1 MRTDPGAFGPSNSPM
16 TTEPNPK
23 SETASEIVLG
33 NLSTAILVLNEGHN
47 ILFANQAAENLLKES
62 ATQLAGQCLIDLI
75 INGEELAEI
84 VSEATLTN
92 KTFTRRRMQFLLPGK
107 DNFTADVTVTSVLDQ
122 GQTVV
127 ELIPMDRY
135 LRIDRDA
142 AIQEHHD
149 VTRQMVRGLA
159 HEIKNPLGGIKGS
172 AELLARELPD
182 ESLEEYTDIIIEETN
197 RLTSLLD
204 RMLGPNTLAQKTPI
218 SIHQVLERTA
228 NLIELESK
236 NLEVIRDYDP
246 SIPELLIDPELMLQA
261 ILNVARNAMQI
272 LETTPHPALTF
283 TTRIERQF
291 TINGQRHKVVVRVDI
306 KDNGSG
312 IPPEIQEQL
321 FYPMISRRPG
331 GTGLGLPFAQS
342 IIAQHNGMI
351 EFESEPGDTTFSI
364 IIPLEQNN
372 E

>member
-1 MRTDPGAFGPSNSPM
+1 M
-16 TTEPNPK
+16 TTEPMPK
-23 SETASEIVLG
+23 SESASEIVLS
-33 NLSTAILVLNEGHN
+33 NLSTAILVLSDGHT
-47 ILFANQAAENLLKES
+47 IVFANQAAENLLKES
-62 ATQLAGQCLIDLI
+62 ASQMAGQRLIELI

-84 VSEATLTN
+84 VREAAMTN
-92 KTFTRRRMQFLLPGK
+92 KTFTRRRMQLLLVGK
-107 DNFTADVTVTSVLDQ
+107 DNFTADVTITPVLEK

-149 VTRQMVRGLA
+149 VTRQMVRELA

-182 ESLEEYTDIIIEETN
+182 KSLEEYTDIIIQETN

-204 RMLGPNTLAQKTPI
+204 RMLGPNTLAQKIPM

-236 NLEVIRDYDP
+236 SLEVIRDYDP
-246 SIPELLIDPELMLQA
+246 SIPELFIDPELMLQA
-261 ILNVARNAMQI
+261 VLNVARNAMQI
-272 LETTPHPALTF
+272 LARTSDPAMTF

-306 KDNGSG
+306 KDNGPGVAS
-312 IPPEIQEQL
+312 EIQEQL

-331 GTGLGLPFAQS
+331 GTGLGLNFAQS

-364 IIPLEQNN
+364 IIPLEQSN

>member
-1 MRTDPGAFGPSNSPM
+1 M

-23 SETASEIVLG
+23 SETASEIILG
-33 NLSTAILVLNEGHN
+33 NLSTAILVISEGHN

-62 ATQLAGQCLIDLI
+62 ATQMAGQCLIDLI

-84 VSEATLTN
+84 VSEAALTN
-92 KTFTRRRMQFLLPGK
+92 KTFTRRRMQLLLPGK

-135 LRIDRDA
+135 LRIDRDD
-142 AIQEHHD
+142 AIQEHPD
-149 VTRQMVRGLA
+149 VTRQMVGGLA

-182 ESLEEYTDIIIEETN
+182 KSLEEYTDIIIEETN

-204 RMLGPNTLAQKTPI
+204 RMLGPNTLAKKTPI

-261 ILNVARNAMQI
+261 VLNVARNAMQI
-272 LETTPHPALTF
+272 LETTPHPVLTF

-291 TINGQRHKVVVRVDI
+291 TINGQRHKVVVRMDI
-306 KDNGSG
+306 RDNGSG

-331 GTGLGLPFAQS
+331 GTGLGLTFAQS

-351 EFESEPGDTTFSI
+351 EFESEPGDTTYSN

>member
-1 MRTDPGAFGPSNSPM
+1 MK
-16 TTEPNPK
+16 TELNTK
-23 SETASEIVLG
+23 SETASESVLS
-33 NLSTAILVLNEGHN
+33 NLSTAILVLSNGHN

-62 ATQLAGQCLIDLI
+62 ATQMAGQRLTELI
-75 INGEELAEI
+75 INGEELTTI
-84 VSEATLTN
+84 VSQAAMTN
-92 KTFTRRRMQFLLPGK
+92 KTFTRRRMQVLLQGK
-107 DNFTADVTVTSVLDQ
+107 DNFTADITVTPVLDKK
-122 GQTVV
+122 QTVV

-142 AIQEHHD
+142 AIQEHYD
-149 VTRQMVRGLA
+149 VTRLMVRELA

-182 ESLEEYTDIIIEETN
+182 QSLEEYTDIIVQETN

-204 RMLGPNTLAQKTPI
+204 RMLGPNTLAQKTPV

-236 NLEVIRDYDP
+236 NLVVIRDYDP

-261 ILNVARNAMQI
+261 MLNVARNAMQI
-272 LETTPHPALTF
+272 LEKTPNPTVTF
-283 TTRIERQF
+283 TTRVERQF

-306 KDNGSG
+306 KDNGPG
-312 IPPEIQEQL
+312 VPQEIQEQL

-331 GTGLGLPFAQS
+331 GTGLGLTFAQS

-351 EFESEPGDTTFSI
+351 ELESEPGNTTFSI
-364 IIPLEQNN
+364 IIPLGQTSE
-372 E
+372 

>member
-1 MRTDPGAFGPSNSPM
+1 MRTEPGAFDPSNRPM
-16 TTEPNPK
+16 TKEPNPTG
-23 SETASEIVLG
+23 ETTSEIILS
-33 NLSTAILVLNEGHN
+33 NLSTAILVLSGGHN
-47 ILFANQAAENLLKES
+47 IVFANQAAENLLKES
-62 ATQLAGQCLIDLI
+62 ATQMAGQRLVELI

-84 VSEATLTN
+84 VSEAVMTN
-92 KTFTRRRMQFLLPGK
+92 KTFTRRRIQLLLVGK
-107 DNFTADVTVTSVLDQ
+107 DNFTADVTVTPVLDK

-142 AIQEHHD
+142 TIQEHHD

-172 AELLARELPD
+172 AELLARELSD
-182 ESLEEYTDIIIEETN
+182 KSLEEYTDIIIQETN

-204 RMLGPNTLAQKTPI
+204 RMLGPNTLAQKIPI

-236 NLEVIRDYDP
+236 SLKVMRDYDP
-246 SIPELLIDPELMLQA
+246 SIPELFIDPELMLQA
-261 ILNVARNAMQI
+261 VLNVARNAMQI
-272 LETTPHPALTF
+272 LATTPDPEMTF

-291 TINGQRHKVVVRVDI
+291 TIKGQRHKVVVRVDI
-306 KDNGSG
+306 NDNGPG
-312 IPPEIQEQL
+312 VAPEIQEQL
-321 FYPMISRRPG
+321 FYPMISRRAG
-331 GTGLGLPFAQS
+331 GTGLGLNFAQS
-342 IIAQHNGMI
+342 IMAQHNGMI
-351 EFESEPGDTTFSI
+351 EFESEPGNTTFSI
-364 IIPLEQNN
+364 IIPLEQSN

>member
-1 MRTDPGAFGPSNSPM
+1 MKTKPKPKTEM
-16 TTEPNPK
+16 T
-23 SETASEIVLG
+23 SEAVLS
-33 NLSTAILVLNEGHN
+33 NLSTAILVISEDHN

-62 ATQLAGQCLIDLI
+62 ATHMAGQCLIELI

-84 VSEATLTN
+84 VRQAAIYN
-92 KTFTRRRMQFLLPGK
+92 KTFTQRKMQLLLRGK
-107 DNFTADVTVTSVLDQ
+107 DNFTADVTVTPVQD
-122 GQTVV
+122 GEQTVV

-142 AIQEHHD
+142 AIQEHYD

-172 AELLARELPD
+172 AELLARALPD
-182 ESLEEYTDIIIEETN
+182 KSLEEYTDIIIEETN

-204 RMLGPNTLAQKTPI
+204 RMLGPNTLAQKAPI

-228 NLIELESK
+228 SLVELESR
-236 NLEVIRDYDP
+236 NLKVIRDYDP
-246 SIPELLIDPELMLQA
+246 SIPELFIDPELMLQA
-261 ILNVARNAMQI
+261 VLNVARNAMQI

-283 TTRIERQF
+283 TTRIDRQF
-291 TINGQRHKVVVRVDI
+291 TIKGLRHKVVVRVDI
-306 KDNGSG
+306 TDNGPG
-312 IPPEIQEQL
+312 ITPEIQDQL

-331 GTGLGLPFAQS
+331 GTGLGLTFAQS

-364 IIPLEQNN
+364 IIPLE
-372 E
+372 

>member
-1 MRTDPGAFGPSNSPM
+1 MM
-16 TTEPNPK
+16 TEPNPT
-23 SETASEIVLG
+23 SETASEIVLS
-33 NLSTAILVLNEGHN
+33 NLSTAILVLNAGHN
-47 ILFANQAAENLLKES
+47 IAFANQAAENLLRES
-62 ATQLAGQCLIDLI
+62 ATQMAGQSLVELI

-84 VSEATLTN
+84 VSEAEMTN
-92 KTFTRRRMQFLLPGK
+92 KTFTRRRMQLLLVGK
-107 DNFTADVTVTSVLDQ
+107 DNFTADVTVTPVLDK
-122 GQTVV
+122 GQAVV

-142 AIQEHHD
+142 AIQEHYD

-182 ESLEEYTDIIIEETN
+182 KSLEEYTDIIIQETN

-204 RMLGPNTLAQKTPI
+204 RMLGPNTMAQKTLI

-228 NLIELESK
+228 SLIELESG
-236 NLEVIRDYDP
+236 NLEVMRDYDP
-246 SIPELLIDPELMLQA
+246 SIPELFIDPELMLQA
-261 ILNVARNAMQI
+261 VLNVARNAMQI
-272 LETTPHPALTF
+272 LETTPHPTLTF

-291 TINGQRHKVVVRVDI
+291 TINSQRHKVVVRVDI

-312 IPPEIQEQL
+312 VAPEIKEQL

-331 GTGLGLPFAQS
+331 GTGLGLTFAQS

-364 IIPLEQNN
+364 IIPLEQSN

>member
-1 MRTDPGAFGPSNSPM
+1 M
-16 TTEPNPK
+16 TADLNPVSK
-23 SETASEIVLG
+23 SISEIVLG
-33 NLSTAILVLNEGHN
+33 HLSTAILVINDQHR
-47 ILFANQAAENLLKES
+47 IVFANQAAETLLKES
-62 ATQLAGQCLIDLI
+62 ATQMTGHGLVELI
-75 INGEELAEI
+75 INGEELVSI
-84 VSEATLTN
+84 ISEAGATN
-92 KTFTRRRMQFLLPGK
+92 KTFTRRKMQLLLPAK
-107 DNFTADVTVTSVLDQ
+107 ASFTADVTVTPILDE
-122 GQTVV
+122 GQTLV

-142 AIQEHHD
+142 AIQEHYD

-182 ESLEEYTDIIIEETN
+182 ESLTEYTDIIIEETN

-228 NLIELESK
+228 KLIELESR
-236 NLEVIRDYDP
+236 NLAVIRDYDP
-246 SIPELLIDPELMLQA
+246 SIPELSIDPELMLQA
-261 ILNVARNAMQI
+261 VLNVARNAMQI
-272 LETTPHPALTF
+272 LESTPHPTLTF

-291 TINGQRHKVVVRVDI
+291 TINGQQHKVVVRVDI
-306 KDNGSG
+306 KDNGPG
-312 IPPEIQEQL
+312 VPPEIQEQL

-331 GTGLGLPFAQS
+331 GTGLGLTFAQS

>member
-1 MRTDPGAFGPSNSPM
+1 MTAELNSKSDPM
-16 TTEPNPK
+16 
-23 SETASEIVLG
+23 SEIVLG
-33 NLSTAILVLNEGHN
+33 NLSTAILVINDQHK
-47 ILFANQAAENLLKES
+47 IVFANQAAETLLEES
-62 ATQLAGQCLIDLI
+62 ATQMTGQCLVDLI
-75 INGEELAEI
+75 INGEELVAI
-84 VSEATLTN
+84 VSEAGATN
-92 KTFTRRRMQFLLPGK
+92 KTFTRRKMQLLLPGK
-107 DNFTADVTVTSVLDQ
+107 DNFTADVTVTPLLDEV
-122 GQTVV
+122 QTLI

-142 AIQEHHD
+142 AIQEHYD

-228 NLIELESK
+228 KLVELESR
-236 NLEVIRDYDP
+236 NMTVIRDYDP

-261 ILNVARNAMQI
+261 VLNVARNAMQI
-272 LETTPHPALTF
+272 LETTPHPTLTF

-291 TINGQRHKVVVRVDI
+291 TINSQRHKVVVRVEI
-306 KDNGSG
+306 KDNGPG
-312 IPPEIQEQL
+312 IPPDIQEQL

-331 GTGLGLPFAQS
+331 GTGLGLTFAQS
-342 IIAQHNGMI
+342 IIAQHDGMI

>member
-1 MRTDPGAFGPSNSPM
+1 MKTKPKIKTE
-16 TTEPNPK
+16 TT
-23 SETASEIVLG
+23 SEAVLS
-33 NLSTAILVLNEGHN
+33 NLSTAILVISQGHN
-47 ILFANQAAENLLKES
+47 ILFANQAAENLLAES
-62 ATQLAGQCLIDLI
+62 ATQMAGQCLMELI

-84 VSEATLTN
+84 VNQATVNN
-92 KTFTRRRMQFLLPGK
+92 KTFTRRKMQLLLLGK
-107 DNFTADVTVTSVLDQ
+107 DNFTADVTVTPVQDA

-142 AIQEHHD
+142 AIQEHYD

-172 AELLARELPD
+172 AELLARALPD
-182 ESLEEYTDIIIEETN
+182 QSLEEYTDIIIEETN

-204 RMLGPNTLAQKTPI
+204 RMLGPNTLAQKAPI

-228 NLIELESK
+228 NLVELESR
-236 NLEVIRDYDP
+236 NLKVIRDYDP
-246 SIPELLIDPELMLQA
+246 SIPELFIDPELMLQA
-261 ILNVARNAMQI
+261 VLNVARNAMQI

-291 TINGQRHKVVVRVDI
+291 TIKGLLHKVVVRVDI
-306 KDNGSG
+306 TDNGPG
-312 IPPEIQEQL
+312 VAPEIQDQL

-331 GTGLGLPFAQS
+331 GTGLGLTFAQS

-372 E
+372 D

>member
-1 MRTDPGAFGPSNSPM
+1 MTAELKSKSNLESNLVSNLM
-16 TTEPNPK
+16 
-23 SETASEIVLG
+23 SEIVLG
-33 NLSTAILVLNEGHN
+33 NLSTAIVVINDQQE
-47 ILFANQAAENLLKES
+47 IVFANQAAENLLQES
-62 ATQLAGQCLIDLI
+62 SAQMTGQCLVELI
-75 INGEELAEI
+75 VNGEELAAI
-84 VSEATLTN
+84 VSEAAATN
-92 KTFTRRRMQFLLPGK
+92 KTFTRRKMQLLLPGK
-107 DNFTADVTVTSVLDQ
+107 DNFTADVTVTPILDER
-122 GQTVV
+122 QTLV

-142 AIQEHHD
+142 AIQEHYD

-172 AELLARELPD
+172 AELLAKELPD
-182 ESLEEYTDIIIEETN
+182 ESLAEYTDIIIEETN

-204 RMLGPNTLAQKTPI
+204 RMLGPNTPAQKTPI

-228 NLIELESK
+228 KLIELESR
-236 NLEVIRDYDP
+236 NLAVIRDYDP

-261 ILNVARNAMQI
+261 VLNVARNGMQI
-272 LETTPHPALTF
+272 LETTPHPTLTL

-306 KDNGSG
+306 KDNGPG
-312 IPPEIQEQL
+312 IPPEIQDQL

-331 GTGLGLPFAQS
+331 GTGLGLTFAQS
-342 IIAQHNGMI
+342 IIAQHKGMI

>member
-1 MRTDPGAFGPSNSPM
+1 MK
-16 TTEPNPK
+16 TEPNPK
-23 SETASEIVLG
+23 SETASDIVLS
-33 NLSTAILVLNEGHN
+33 NLSTAILVLRDGHN
-47 ILFANQAAENLLKES
+47 IVFANQAAENLLKES
-62 ATQLAGQCLIDLI
+62 ATQMKGQSLIELI
-75 INGEELAEI
+75 LNGEELADI
-84 VSEATLTN
+84 VSQASITN
-92 KTFTRRRMQFLLPGK
+92 KTFTRRRMQILLPGK
-107 DNFTADVTVTSVLDQ
+107 DNFTADVTVTPVLDK

-135 LRIDRDA
+135 LRIYRDA

-149 VTRQMVRGLA
+149 VTRQMVRELA

-182 ESLEEYTDIIIEETN
+182 ESLGEYTDIIIQETN

-204 RMLGPNTLAQKTPI
+204 RMLGPNTLAKKTPI

-246 SIPELLIDPELMLQA
+246 SIPELFIDPELMLQA
-261 ILNVARNAMQI
+261 VLNVARNAMQI
-272 LETTPHPALTF
+272 LETTSHPEVTF

-306 KDNGSG
+306 KDNGPG
-312 IPPEIQEQL
+312 VTPEIQEQL

-331 GTGLGLPFAQS
+331 GTGLGLNFAQS
-342 IIAQHNGMI
+342 IIAQHDGMI
-351 EFESEPGDTTFSI
+351 EFESEPGNTTFSI
-364 IIPLEQNN
+364 IIPLRQRN

>member
-1 MRTDPGAFGPSNSPM
+1 MKTKPKPKTEM
-16 TTEPNPK
+16 T
-23 SETASEIVLG
+23 SEAVLS
-33 NLSTAILVLNEGHN
+33 NLSTAILVISKDHN

-62 ATQLAGQCLIDLI
+62 ATHMAGQCLIELI

-84 VSEATLTN
+84 VRQAAIYN
-92 KTFTRRRMQFLLPGK
+92 KTFTQRKMQLLLRGK
-107 DNFTADVTVTSVLDQ
+107 DNFTADVTVTPVLDQ

-142 AIQEHHD
+142 AIQEHYD

-172 AELLARELPD
+172 AELLARALPD
-182 ESLEEYTDIIIEETN
+182 KSLEEYTDIIIEETN

-204 RMLGPNTLAQKTPI
+204 RMLGPNTLAQKAPI

-228 NLIELESK
+228 SLVELESR
-236 NLEVIRDYDP
+236 NLKVIRDYDP
-246 SIPELLIDPELMLQA
+246 SIPELFIDPELMLQA
-261 ILNVARNAMQI
+261 VLNVARNAMQI

-283 TTRIERQF
+283 TTRIDRQF
-291 TINGQRHKVVVRVDI
+291 TIKGLRHKVVVRVDI
-306 KDNGSG
+306 TDNGPG
-312 IPPEIQEQL
+312 IAPEIQDQL

-331 GTGLGLPFAQS
+331 GTGLGLTFAQS

-364 IIPLEQNN
+364 IIPLE
-372 E
+372 

>member
-1 MRTDPGAFGPSNSPM
+1 MD
-16 TTEPNPK
+16 TELNPK
-23 SETASEIVLG
+23 SDLMSEIVLG
-33 NLSTAILVLNEGHN
+33 NLSAAILV
-47 ILFANQAAENLLKES
+47 ISDQRKIVFANQSAENLLRES
-62 ATQLAGQCLIDLI
+62 STQMIGRYLVGLIA
-75 INGEELAEI
+75 NGEELDAL
-84 VSEATLTN
+84 VNEATTTN
-92 KTFTRRRMQFLLPGK
+92 KTFTRRKMPFLLPGK
-107 DNFTADVTVTSVLDQ
+107 DDFIADVTVTPLIEEQ
-122 GQTVV
+122 QTLV
-127 ELIPMDRY
+127 EFIPMDRY

-142 AIQEHHD
+142 AIQEHYD

-172 AELLARELPD
+172 AELLARELPN
-182 ESLEEYTDIIIEETN
+182 ESLREYTNIIIEETN

-204 RMLGPNTLAQKTPI
+204 RMLGPNTPAKKTPT

-228 NLIELESK
+228 KLIELETEK
-236 NLEVIRDYDP
+236 VAVIRDYDP

-261 ILNVARNAMQI
+261 VLNVARNGMQI
-272 LETTPHPALTF
+272 LESTPHPELTF

-291 TINGQRHKVVVRVDI
+291 TINGKRNKVVVRVEI
-306 KDNGSG
+306 KDNGPG
-312 IPPEIQEQL
+312 ISPDIQEQL

-331 GTGLGLPFAQS
+331 GTGLGLTFAQS
-342 IIAQHNGMI
+342 IIAQHGGMI